1 MPYIRPASERGHF
14 ALDWLDSYHSFSFG
28 HYYDP
33 AHRGFSVLR
42 AINDDTVAP
51 GAGFETHGHRDME
64 IVTYVLKGAIEHED
78 TLGNVHRLQASEVQR
93 MTAGTGIAH
102 SEMNASRDEPLRF
115 LQIWIEPAQHGL
127 SPGYEQKEI
136 VQHGVLTPLVTP
148 QGEAGSLHIQQDVS
162 VYRLVLEAGEKTA
175 LSPQRSAGYLHVIDG
190 EIVLTSVATQS
201 VIMRAGDALG
211 VNKDFKLSAQGRSD
225 AASALWFDLPR

>member
-1 MPYIRPASERGHF
+1 MPYIRPASERGHV

-42 AINDDTVAP
+42 VINDDTVAP

-64 IVTYVLKGAIEHED
+64 ILTYVLEGAIEHED
-78 TLGNVHRLQASEVQR
+78 TLGNVHRLQAGEVQR

-115 LQIWIEPAQHGL
+115 LQIWIKPAQHGL

-136 VQHGVLTPLVTP
+136 AQHGVLTPLVTP
-148 QGEAGSLHIQQDVS
+148 QGEAGSLRIHQDAS
-162 VYRLVLEAGEKTA
+162 VYRLVLEAGEETA
-175 LSPQRSAGYLHVIDG
+175 LSPQRSKGYLHVIDG
-190 EIVLTSVATQS
+190 EIALTGVATQPL
-201 VIMRAGDALG
+201 ILRAGDALG
-211 VNKDFKLSAQGRSD
+211 VNKDLSPSVQGRSST
-225 AASALWFDLPR
+225 ASALWFDLPG